1 MEAEAEKPVRK
12 APLGRR
18 LFYWLLNIY
27 PPYAGAGISAKGTPD
42 LARFEVTMKQR
53 PWNRNVFGTHF
64 GGSLYSMCDPFFVLI
79 LTEQLGKGYIVWDK
93 AARIRFV
100 RPGKGTVKAIFELPP
115 GEVEKIKEAVEKE
128 GKVEPTYTV
137 EIRNAEG
144 EIVAQ
149 IEKLLYVRKK
159 DRSAEKQAPPSS

>member
-1 MEAEAEKPVRK
+1 MQ
-12 APLGRR
+12 
-18 LFYWLLNIY
+18 
-27 PPYAGAGISAKGTPD
+27 
-42 LARFEVTMKQR
+42 QR

-93 AARIRFV
+93 AAKIRFV

-115 GEVEKIKEAVEKE
+115 GEVEKIQEAVENE

-137 EIRNAEG
+137 QVRNAEG

-159 DRSAEKQAPPSS
+159 EARGENG